1 MDETPLQK
9 AVNHVGGKATTLA
22 QLIGRKQSTVWD
34 WLNKE
39 GRKVPPDACREI
51 ERATDGKV
59 TAEELR
65 PDLAALFKPSR
76 KAKRRAA

>member
-1 MDETPLQK
+1 MEQTPLEK
-9 AVNHVGGKATTLA
+9 AVNHVGTATALA

-39 GRKVPPDACREI
+39 GRKVPPEACREI
-51 ERATDGKV
+51 ERVTAGKV

-65 PDLAALFKPSR
+65 PDLAALFKPSPPKR
-76 KAKRRAA
+76 RRAA